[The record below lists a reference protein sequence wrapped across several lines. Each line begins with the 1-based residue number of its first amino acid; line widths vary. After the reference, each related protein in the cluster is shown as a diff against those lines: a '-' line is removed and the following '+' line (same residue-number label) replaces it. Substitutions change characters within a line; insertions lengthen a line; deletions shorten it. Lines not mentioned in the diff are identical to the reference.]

1 MPIKKIK
8 QKKIKGKQKKKSSP
22 KKRANVVASAPT
34 RDVII
39 NINTTRPRARREPSQ
54 KVIPKRNEDLS
65 ARIIESEL
73 FQSNFRATQ
82 LIKEQ
87 AEKIKLFDRR
97 LSVLT
102 DVIDNE
108 RNRPLITEPAPDHPD
123 QPPPVAE
130 AIRTPSQDIQVAEA
144 VRAPSQDIQVAE
156 IVSEPAKPERPR
168 QSVFLQQLLSERES
182 QERLKQQAQRQE
194 ESERASLKARQLG
207 EEQEEQ
213 PLERKKAG
221 QGQPLERKKKP
232 GRPAMT
238 PEQKEENKRI
248 REQEAKKLEE
258 EAKKLVQQQ
267 KPPDTQPRKLTVLE
281 LMKLNQGEQQG
292 ELFFK
297 SFGGRKV

>member
-1 MPIKKIK
+1 MGIKKIK
-8 QKKIKGKQKKKSSP
+8 QKKIKGKPKKRSSP

-54 KVIPKRNEDLS
+54 RVVPKRNEDLS

-108 RNRPLITEPAPDHPD
+108 RNRPLITEPAPTD
-123 QPPPVAE
+123 QPPLVAE
-130 AIRTPSQDIQVAEA
+130 AVREPQEIQVAEAVRATPQDIQVAEA
-144 VRAPSQDIQVAE
+144 VR
-156 IVSEPAKPERPR
+156 EPAKPERPR

-182 QERLKQQAQRQE
+182 QERLKQEAQRQE

-213 PLERKKAG
+213 PLERKK
-221 QGQPLERKKKP
+221 K
-232 GRPAMT
+232 GRPALT

-248 REQEAKKLEE
+248 REQ

>member
-8 QKKIKGKQKKKSSP
+8 QKKIKGKQKKKATP
-22 KKRANVVASAPT
+22 KKRANVVAQAPT

-108 RNRPLITEPAPDHPD
+108 RRPPLITEPATD

-130 AIRTPSQDIQVAEA
+130 AIRT
-144 VRAPSQDIQVAE
+144 PSQDIQVAE

-168 QSVFLQQLLSERES
+168 QSVFLQQLLSEREN
-182 QERLKQQAQRQE
+182 QEILKQQAQRQE

-221 QGQPLERKKKP
+221 QGQPLERKKKA
-232 GRPAMT
+232 GRPALT

-248 REQEAKKLEE
+248 REQEAKKL
-258 EAKKLVQQQ
+258 VQQQ
-267 KPPDTQPRKLTVLE
+267 KPPETQPRKLSVLE
-281 LMKLNQGEQQG
+281 LMKLNQGEG
-292 ELFFK
+292 GDDFFK
-297 SFGGRKV
+297 VFGGRKV